1 MDFLKGREVWSR
13 SEGIVDFPKIFLFFH
28 FIKPFSFH
36 VRFQKKNIFNS
47 NVGLKVKFLTF
58 SILFI

>member
-36 VRFQKKNIFNS
+36 VRFQKKI
-47 NVGLKVKFLTF
+47 F
-58 SILFI
+58 SIQMLDSK